1 MPTPYQ
7 CEVCGKPVDDYEPTF
22 CCDGREC
29 SCQGKPTEP
38 CLCSK
43 ECENALF
50 RGIGKTLEE
59 RRLDAN
65 ILPYNFHGG
74 DIHEYLR
81 LSGYT
86 DGDTVKD
93 LGDKLVGTKYFVR
106 QRVGVYEY
114 VLLSFYRDQFCE
126 GVYWV
131 YAAPRNDRLKS
142 NNTFDAM
149 KKGGV
154 PVVATLFRD
163 LADFTCLELADEYL
177 STNVATT
184 LRNLE
189 QKCKRK

>member
-50 RGIGKTLEE
+50 RGIGKTMEE

-65 ILPYNFHGG
+65 ILPNDFRSEFHTW
-74 DIHEYLR
+74 
-81 LSGYT
+81 LSLAGFT
-86 DGDTVKD
+86 TRDPSADF
-93 LGDKLVGTKYFVR
+93 GDKLVGTSYFYR
-106 QRVGVYEY
+106 ERANAYEY

-131 YAAPRNDRLKS
+131 YASPRNERLKT
-142 NNTFDAM
+142 NNTFDAV
-149 KKGGV
+149 KRGGA
-154 PVVATLFRD
+154 PVSVSFFRD
-163 LADFTCLELADEYL
+163 LPDLINLELTDDNL
-177 STNVATT
+177 SHFIATT
-184 LRNLE
+184 IQSLA
-189 QKCKRK
+189 QACKRK